1 LTGGL
6 TRSASAEQ
14 ARALDAASRQLGT
27 SEEALMALAG
37 FQCARLVQIILAE
50 LGRDGPVAVLAGRG
64 NNGGDALG
72 CARHLAAW
80 GTPVRT
86 VTLASLDVPESPSS
100 RQARAATASGV
111 DLRQV
116 SEDPQETLTW
126 ALLGASLTVD
136 GLLGTGSSGPLR
148 GMLAEAV
155 RQVNAAGT
163 PVLAIDLPSGLEA
176 SGGGTNRDAV
186 RADDTLMLAIPKRGC
201 LVKGAHAFVG
211 RLWLADIGVPAQAY
225 RDSGLMPPLFSADGL
240 QRYERSA

>member
-1 LTGGL
+1 MTARRA
-6 TRSASAEQ
+6 RSASAER
-14 ARALDAASRQLGT
+14 ARALDAAAGQLGT
-27 SEEALMALAG
+27 SDEALMALAG
-37 FQCARLVQIILAE
+37 FQCARLVRIILAE
-50 LGRDGPVAVLAGRG
+50 LGSAGPVALLAGRG

-86 VTLASLDVPESPSS
+86 VTLASLDVPESASS
-100 RQARAATASGV
+100 RQARAARAAGV

-116 SEDPQETLTW
+116 YEDPQETLTW
-126 ALLGASLTVD
+126 ALLGAGLTVD

-148 GMLAEAV
+148 GVLAEAV

-176 SGGGTNRDAV
+176 SGGGTDRDAV

-201 LVKGAHAFVG
+201 LVPGAHAFVG

-225 RDSGLMPPLFSADGL
+225 QDSGLMPPAFSGDGL
-240 QRYERSA
+240 QRYGRSA